1 MARPRALQQAI
12 AWLSLVLVLGTVTSC
27 STPDAVSGPEQSASG
42 ASLLLGSGDG
52 LLGTGLGATLLAC
65 PPQPEVRAQKNIGPQ
80 GGTIQ
85 IGPHTLVVP
94 EGSLST
100 TVTIAAVAPSD
111 PVVSVRFA
119 PEGLRFARPARLT
132 LSYAHCPVLPR
143 LLPKRIAYT
152 NELLAILEL
161 LVSVDDLFRHRVS
174 AHLDHFSR
182 YAVAW

>member
-1 MARPRALQQAI
+1 M
-12 AWLSLVLVLGTVTSC
+12 AWLSLVLFLGTVTSC
-27 STPDAVSGPEQSASG
+27 STPDAVSGPEQPAPG
-42 ASLLLGSGDG
+42 TSLLLGPV
-52 LLGTGLGATLLAC
+52 LGATLLAC
-65 PPQPEVRAQKNIGPQ
+65 PPQPEVRTQKNIGPD

-94 EGSLST
+94 ARALST
-100 TVTIAAVAPSD
+100 TVTITAVAPSD

-132 LSYAHCPVLPR
+132 LSYAHCPLLPR

-161 LVSVDDLFRHRVS
+161 LVSVDDLLRHRVS
-174 AHLDHFSR
+174 AQLGHFSR

>member
-1 MARPRALQQAI
+1 MARRRALQQAI
-12 AWLSLVLVLGTVTSC
+12 AWLSLVLCLGTVTSC
-27 STPDAVSGPEQSASG
+27 STPDAVSGPEQPAPGTSF
-42 ASLLLGSGDG
+42 LLGSGGG
-52 LLGTGLGATLLAC
+52 LLGAGLDATLLAC
-65 PPQPEVRAQKNIGPQ
+65 PPQAEVRAQKNIGPG

-94 EGSLST
+94 AGALSS

-111 PVVSVRFA
+111 RVVSVRFA

-132 LSYAHCPVLPR
+132 LSYAHCPILPR

-152 NELLAILEL
+152 DELLAILEL
-161 LVSVDDLFRHRVS
+161 LVSVDDLIGQRVS
-174 AHLDHFSR
+174 AQIDHFSR